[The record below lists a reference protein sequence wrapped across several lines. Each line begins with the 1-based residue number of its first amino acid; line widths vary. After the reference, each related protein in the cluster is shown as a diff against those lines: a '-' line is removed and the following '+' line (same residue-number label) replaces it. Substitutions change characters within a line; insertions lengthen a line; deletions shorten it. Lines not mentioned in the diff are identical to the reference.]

1 MHEQRLKHTTLNL
14 MHVVSQC
21 KLTPTALL
29 PTSSTY
35 TVGHVN
41 QEMISHIPISGT
53 DIIVTRYVT
62 TRHYSLITVA
72 VYSLKCVF
80 AETWLCEPN
89 NVCWHF

>member
-1 MHEQRLKHTTLNL
+1 MDEQRLKHTTLK

-21 KLTPTALL
+21 TPAALL

-62 TRHYSLITVA
+62 TRHYRLITVA